1 MPYSLLRH
9 GAHAFPLLL
18 VKETGAMPPK
28 DCSVGVDEDGGPE
41 EEEDDD

>member
-1 MPYSLLRH
+1 MQDDNVPYSLLRH

-28 DCSVGVDEDGGPE
+28 DCGVWMGMGTY
-41 EEEDDD
+41 